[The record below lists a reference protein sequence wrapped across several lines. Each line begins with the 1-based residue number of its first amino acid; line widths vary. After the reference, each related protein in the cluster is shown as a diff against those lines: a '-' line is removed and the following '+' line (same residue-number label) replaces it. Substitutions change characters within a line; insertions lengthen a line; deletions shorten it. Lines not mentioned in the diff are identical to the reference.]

1 MEIWAEGEAT
11 AGQHRHLVK
20 VGGIMVHRP
29 IGRLYATPQR
39 VNSRQAHSHLVDNVN
54 AARTLCG
61 RWIDSQTWRYHGVD
75 ENLPMCAACRNI
87 EDKRRNQESAAK
99 Q

>member
-1 MEIWAEGEAT
+1 MERR
-11 AGQHRHLVK
+11 Q
-20 VGGIMVHRP
+20 
-29 IGRLYATPQR
+29 IGRLLATPQR
-39 VNSRQAHSHLVDNVN
+39 INSRAATSHLVDNVN

-75 ENLPMCAACRNI
+75 ETLPMCAACRNI
-87 EDKRRNQESAAK
+87 EEKRRNQESAAK